1 MKVLFLTI
9 LTVFSLSTLSFGP
22 KSNSIECPT
31 YLDHEIRIL
40 DSQSYE
46 NLCKYKDKVI
56 MVVNVA
62 SRCGFTYQYE
72 NLQKL
77 YTKYNNEDSLR
88 PHPPKE
94 IGIEAKNRDIL
105 KKKIILIK

>member
-22 KSNSIECPT
+22 KSDSIECPT

-62 SRCGFTYQYE
+62 SRIGFTYQYE

-77 YTKYNNEDSLR
+77 TLNIMTKFCNFRIPFKRLR
-88 PHPPKE
+88 
-94 IGIEAKNRDIL
+94 IRIQ
-105 KKKIILIK
+105 